1 MKTAVV
7 TDSNSG
13 ITRSEADRL
22 GVFVLPMPFVINGDE
37 YFEDINLTQEEFY
50 THLLKGADVH
60 TSQPNPE
67 AVLDFWHNVL
77 KEYDELVYIPMSSGL
92 SGSYQTARMLSED
105 FDGRVSVV
113 NNQRISVTQR
123 SSVID
128 ALDLISRGCKGSEIL
143 KILEEDKF
151 NSSIYI
157 MVGTLDYLKKGGRIT
172 PAVATIGNLLK
183 IKPILQIQGEKLDA
197 FAVSRTVNG
206 GKQIMINAVKKDC
219 INRFGGLDPDNVMI
233 NMAYSHNRESA
244 DEFRS
249 ELKEIFPNFDIY
261 CAPLSLSVSC
271 HIGPNSLAMT
281 ATRKLKYL
289 TR

>member
-1 MKTAVV
+1 
-7 TDSNSG
+7 
-13 ITRSEADRL
+13 
-22 GVFVLPMPFVINGDE
+22 
-37 YFEDINLTQEEFY
+37 
-50 THLLKGADVH
+50 
-60 TSQPNPE
+60 
-67 AVLDFWHNVL
+67 
-77 KEYDELVYIPMSSGL
+77 
-92 SGSYQTARMLSED
+92 
-105 FDGRVSVV
+105 
-113 NNQRISVTQR
+113 
-123 SSVID
+123 
-128 ALDLISRGCKGSEIL
+128 
-143 KILEEDKF
+143 
-151 NSSIYI
+151 

-244 DEFRS
+244 EEFRS
-249 ELKEIFPNFDIY
+249 ELKEIFPDFDIY

>member
-50 THLLKGADVH
+50 THLLNGADVH

-67 AVLDFWHNVL
+67 AVLDFWNNVL

-244 DEFRS
+244 EEFRS
-249 ELKEIFPNFDIY
+249 ELKEIFPDFDIY